1 MAVSAACVN
10 SLRDE
15 IIGNFRT
22 PATAG
27 GSLTKKIMEHRKP
40 KKLPALAWLGA
51 GLLTLASAGEE
62 PPAVTPQL
70 KAPVSGL
77 EEVGVRNV
85 RLHGG
90 FWGPRL
96 ETHRKTTVPHV
107 LDKLEERNHVTNFDK
122 AAKILKSGTVRQGSG
137 ADDNPAA
144 KALEGNA
151 GEQGTSGP
159 GTAKAADPSESGI
172 VGHSAFDSDVHKALE
187 GACHSLCQHDDP
199 ALQRRVDGILDRIL
213 AAQQDDGYL
222 ISYFIAKEPDK
233 KWTDMRTNHEM
244 YNAGHFFEFAVAHH
258 QLHGDT
264 KALDAAK
271 RFADHIDRTFGPGK
285 RYDVGGH
292 QEIELALV
300 KLYRAT
306 GEQRYLDLC
315 RFLLDERGHAHGT
328 ERKPFTPGPF
338 VPPARKEGLT
348 DHEYSRVVWRAKL
361 YWRNGRMQDHKPL
374 LQQAE
379 AVGHA
384 VRAGYTYAAMAD
396 IARFSDAP
404 EYAGAVRT
412 LWNDVVSRKM
422 YLTGGIGTAQYGD
435 EGFGDPY
442 LLPNKTYCES
452 CASIANVLWQ
462 HRMNLMDG
470 DAKYADVMELV
481 LYNSAI
487 SGLSLTGDGF
497 FYQNP
502 LESRNGAQRPDWIGL
517 ACCPTNHARLTPQ
530 VGGMVYAR
538 KDADLRVNLYAAGTA
553 TIDMGGGK
561 PVGLTQETE
570 YPWDGRVKLTVKPE
584 APATFDLCLRIP
596 GWTRGQ
602 PVPSDLYR
610 GDQTNPPAVS
620 LAVNGEPV
628 EAAPGKDGY
637 VRITRA
643 WQPGDVVELNLPMPV
658 RRIQAHENLA
668 ENRGKV
674 ALMRG
679 PVVYCFEG
687 IDNPDADLFQATLPR
702 GAETTSEHRADLLGG
717 VTTVRANGMSGGK
730 PVKLTAIPYFAW
742 ANRGKCPM
750 NLWIRESKDE

>member
-1 MAVSAACVN
+1 VLAWLSAG
-10 SLRDE
+10 LL
-15 IIGNFRT
+15 
-22 PATAG
+22 PLATAG
-27 GSLTKKIMEHRKP
+27 EA
-40 KKLPALAWLGA
+40 PA
-51 GLLTLASAGEE
+51 SD
-62 PPAVTPQL
+62 TPRL

-77 EEVGVRNV
+77 EEVGLRNV
-85 RLHGG
+85 RLQGG

-96 ETHRKTTVPHV
+96 ETHHQTTVPHV
-107 LDKLEERNHVTNFDK
+107 LDKLEERNHITNFDK
-122 AAKILKSGTVRQGSG
+122 AAKVLKSGGVRQDTGG
-137 ADDNPAA
+137 DGNPAA

-151 GEQGTSGP
+151 GEQDTSGP
-159 GTAKAADPSESGI
+159 GSAKAADPSEEDGI

-187 GACHSLCQHDDP
+187 GACYSLCQHDDP
-199 ALQRRVDGILDRIL
+199 ALSRRVDGILERIL

-233 KWTDMRTNHEM
+233 KWADMRTNHEM

-258 QLHGDT
+258 QLHGET

-285 RYDVGGH
+285 RYEVCGH

-306 GEQRYLDLC
+306 GEKRYLELC

-338 VPPARKEGLT
+338 VPPARKQGLT

-374 LQQAE
+374 LQQTE

-384 VRAGYTYAAMAD
+384 VRAAYTYAAMAD

-462 HRMNLMDG
+462 HRMNLLDG
-470 DAKYADVMELV
+470 DAKFADVMELV
-481 LYNSAI
+481 LYNSALA
-487 SGLSLTGDGF
+487 GLSLSGDGF

-517 ACCPTNHARLTPQ
+517 ACCPTNHARFTPQ
-530 VGGMVYAR
+530 VGGLVYAR
-538 KDADLRVNLYAAGTA
+538 KDGNLHVNLYAAGTA
-553 TIDMGGGK
+553 TIDIGGGK
-561 PVGLTQETE
+561 PVEVTQQTH
-570 YPWDGRVKLTVKPE
+570 YPWDGKVKLTVTPD

-610 GDQTNPPAVS
+610 AEQTNPPAVS
-620 LAVNGEPV
+620 LAVNGDPLA
-628 EAAPGKDGY
+628 AAPGQDGY
-637 VRITRA
+637 LRITRS
-643 WQPGDVVELNLPMPV
+643 WKPGDVVELNLPMPV
-658 RRIQAHENLA
+658 RRIYAHENLA

-687 IDNPDADLFQATLPR
+687 IDHPGTDLFQVTLPR
-702 GAETTSEHRADLLGG
+702 EAELTSSHRQDLLGG
-717 VTTVRANGMSGGK
+717 VTVVQASGLDGARQA
-730 PVKLTAIPYFAW
+730 VGLTAIPYFAW

-750 NLWIRESKDE
+750 NLWLREAKDR

>member
-1 MAVSAACVN
+1 MRNRRPS
-10 SLRDE
+10 R
-15 IIGNFRT
+15 R
-22 PATAG
+22 
-27 GSLTKKIMEHRKP
+27 GSRR
-40 KKLPALAWLGA
+40 
-51 GLLTLASAGEE
+51 LL
-62 PPAVTPQL
+62 
-70 KAPVSGL
+70 SGL

-96 ETHRKTTVPHV
+96 ETHRKTTIPHV

-122 AAKILKSGTVRQGSG
+122 AAKVLKSGPVRQDSG

-159 GTAKAADPSESGI
+159 GTAKADDPSESGI

-199 ALQRRVDGILDRIL
+199 ALQQRVDGILDRIL

-233 KWTDMRTNHEM
+233 KWSDMRTNHEM

-306 GEQRYLDLC
+306 GEKRYLDLC

-374 LQQAE
+374 LQQTE

-481 LYNSAI
+481 LYNSGDLGPLAVRRRVF
-487 SGLSLTGDGF
+487 LSE
-497 FYQNP
+497 P
-502 LESRNGAQRPDWIGL
+502 ARVAQRGATAGLDRPRLLPDQPRALHSAGRRHGL
-517 ACCPTNHARLTPQ
+517 CAQGRGSPRQPLRRGHGHHRHGRRQTGRTHPGNRL
-530 VGGMVYAR
+530 
-538 KDADLRVNLYAAGTA
+538 
-553 TIDMGGGK
+553 
-561 PVGLTQETE
+561 PVGRQGEA
-570 YPWDGRVKLTVKPE
+570 DGKAGR
-584 APATFDLCLRIP
+584 
-596 GWTRGQ
+596 
-602 PVPSDLYR
+602 
-610 GDQTNPPAVS
+610 
-620 LAVNGEPV
+620 
-628 EAAPGKDGY
+628 
-637 VRITRA
+637 
-643 WQPGDVVELNLPMPV
+643 
-658 RRIQAHENLA
+658 
-668 ENRGKV
+668 
-674 ALMRG
+674 
-679 PVVYCFEG
+679 
-687 IDNPDADLFQATLPR
+687 PR
-702 GAETTSEHRADLLGG
+702 HL
-717 VTTVRANGMSGGK
+717 
-730 PVKLTAIPYFAW
+730 
-742 ANRGKCPM
+742 
-750 NLWIRESKDE
+750 

>member
-1 MAVSAACVN
+1 M
-10 SLRDE
+10 
-15 IIGNFRT
+15 IHFK
-22 PATAG
+22 
-27 GSLTKKIMEHRKP
+27 TKP
-40 KKLPALAWLGA
+40 FP
-51 GLLTLASAGEE
+51 TLARLTACLLPLAAAGEE
-62 PPAVTPQL
+62 PAAALPRL
-70 KAPVSGL
+70 KAPTSGL
-77 EEVGVRNV
+77 EEVGLRDV
-85 RLHGG
+85 RLQGG

-96 ETHRKTTVPHV
+96 DTHHKTTVPHV
-107 LDKLEERNHVTNFDK
+107 LDKLEEKNHITNFDK
-122 AAKILKSGTVRQGSG
+122 AAKVLKSGAVRRDASA

-144 KALEGNA
+144 KALEGDT
-151 GEQGTSGP
+151 GEQDTSGP
-159 GTAKAADPSESGI
+159 GSTKAAGPTEGGI

-187 GACHSLCQHDDP
+187 GACLSLCQHDDP
-199 ALQRRVDGILDRIL
+199 ALERRVDGILDRIL

-244 YNAGHFFEFAVAHH
+244 HNAGHFFEFAVAHH

-306 GEQRYLDLC
+306 GEKRYLDLC
-315 RFLLDERGHAHGT
+315 RFLLDERGHAHGG
-328 ERKPFTPGPF
+328 ERRPFTPGPF

-348 DHEYSRVVWRAKL
+348 DHEYGRVVWRAKL

-404 EYAGAVRT
+404 EYAAAVRT
-412 LWNDVVSRKM
+412 IWNDVVSRKM
-422 YLTGGIGTAQYGD
+422 YLTGGLGTAQYGD

-470 DAKYADVMELV
+470 EAKYADVMELV

-487 SGLSLTGDGF
+487 SGISLSGDGF
-497 FYQNP
+497 LYQNP
-502 LESRNGAQRPDWIGL
+502 LESRNGAQRADWIGL

-530 VGGMVYAR
+530 VGGLVYAR
-538 KDADLRVNLYAAGTA
+538 KDEHLHVNLYAAGTA

-561 PVGLTQETE
+561 SIKLTQETN
-570 YPWDGRVKLTVKPE
+570 YPWDGKVTLTVEPE
-584 APATFDLCLRIP
+584 APAGFDLRLRIP
-596 GWTRGQ
+596 GWARGQ
-602 PVPSDLYR
+602 PVPGDLYR
-610 GDQTNPPAVS
+610 DVRTGPPAVT
-620 LAVNGEPV
+620 LTVNGETV
-628 EAAPGKDGY
+628 GAAPGKDGY
-637 VRITRA
+637 VSLNRA
-643 WQPGDVVELNLPMPV
+643 WKPGDVVELNLPMPV
-658 RRIQAHENLA
+658 RRVVSHPKLA
-668 ENRGKV
+668 ENRSKV

-679 PVVYCFEG
+679 PLVYCFEG
-687 IDNPDADLFQATLPR
+687 IDQPGTDLFQVTLPR
-702 GAETTSEHRADLLGG
+702 GSELAPVRRPDLLGG
-717 VTTVRANGMSGGK
+717 VTVVRASGLDGAGK
-730 PVKLTAIPYFAW
+730 AAELTAIPYFAW
-742 ANRGKCPM
+742 ANRGNNPM
-750 NLWIRESKDE
+750 SLWIRESGDE